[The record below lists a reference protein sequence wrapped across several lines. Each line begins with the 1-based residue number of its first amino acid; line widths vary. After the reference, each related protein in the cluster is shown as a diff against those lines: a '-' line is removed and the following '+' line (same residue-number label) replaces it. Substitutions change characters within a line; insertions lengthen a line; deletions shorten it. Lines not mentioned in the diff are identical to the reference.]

1 MRLNWFMAVLALL
14 GEGSVLK
21 ISTDCGV
28 TEEWIFVIIATVL
41 RRQSVAQKILFMNRM
56 LKALPQKGVSHVNN
70 SWYYFFL
77 CRYCSTV
84 RLFLETVLGNYIGA
98 FDFQKQDSGN
108 DREEKL
114 RRFPE
119 FYF

>member
-1 MRLNWFMAVLALL
+1 M
-14 GEGSVLK
+14 S
-21 ISTDCGV
+21 I
-28 TEEWIFVIIATVL
+28 
-41 RRQSVAQKILFMNRM
+41 
-56 LKALPQKGVSHVNN
+56 N
-70 SWYYFFL
+70 SWYYFF
-77 CRYCSTV
+77 CVVIVSTV

>member
-1 MRLNWFMAVLALL
+1 MSITV
-14 GEGSVLK
+14 G
-21 ISTDCGV
+21 
-28 TEEWIFVIIATVL
+28 II
-41 RRQSVAQKILFMNRM
+41 
-56 LKALPQKGVSHVNN
+56 
-70 SWYYFFL
+70 FFL

>member
-1 MRLNWFMAVLALL
+1 MSITVGIIFFCVVIAALY
-14 GEGSVLK
+14 G
-21 ISTDCGV
+21 C
-28 TEEWIFVIIATVL
+28 
-41 RRQSVAQKILFMNRM
+41 
-56 LKALPQKGVSHVNN
+56 
-70 SWYYFFL
+70 
-77 CRYCSTV
+77 
-84 RLFLETVLGNYIGA
+84 FLETVLGNYIGA